1 MRACKSVTALVG
13 LAAAAEAIHM
23 RKKKY
28 YLQQRA
34 GDKAKCETA
43 IKAVATSG
51 TVTKTAGA
59 AGSAAVVLDTANADV
74 ITDDMLKANKDNAKG
89 LLTKGTKLCRDVE
102 TDCAG
107 LTDPLDNDI
116 EFKAADGTASLDPKL
131 TAVKTA
137 GLPMKDFLSKFKTCS
152 ADWAPADA
160 KQKDCLALIKNGDKA
175 LEKEQCEKFKK
186 DDGKFELKKG
196 CSDGGDSEVS
206 TYIAL
211 LADTAQV
218 AKNLKALSAADTDD
232 TSCAKIAGAAPA
244 GEKGSSGSR

>member
-34 GDKAKCETA
+34 GDKTKCEAA

-51 TVTKTAGA
+51 TVAKPAGA
-59 AGSAAVVLDTANADV
+59 AGTPVVLDTAHADV
-74 ITDDMLKANKDNAKG
+74 ITDDMLKDNKDNAKG
-89 LLTKGTKLCRDVE
+89 NLTKDTKLCRDVAS
-102 TDCAG
+102 DCDG
-107 LTDPLDNDI
+107 LTDLLANDI
-116 EFKAADGTASLDPKL
+116 EFKAADGTASLSPTL
-131 TAVKTA
+131 TAAATL

-196 CSDGGDSEVS
+196 CPDGGDSEVS
-206 TYIAL
+206 TYIGL
-211 LADTAQV
+211 LAATKQV
-218 AKNLKALSAADTDD
+218 AINLKALSDADTVD
-232 TSCAKIAGAAPA
+232 TSCAKIAGAA